1 MHIGID
7 GVALQNPSYHAGLY
21 QYTHRLIHSLSE
33 VGQEHDFSLLFFNWR
48 DRAMEDTID
57 RYPVGSNVRKQRC
70 RVPFRVLGGLAAL
83 SLPVS
88 SFVGRFDVFH
98 GPTFRLPPG
107 RYARRSVVTI
117 HDLKFLSPESY
128 SPGDRAG
135 AEQFRKHTI
144 DALERA
150 DVVVAVSQFTRADL
164 AERLNYD
171 SDHVRV
177 IYPGIN
183 DEFRPDY
190 SEEKIDHVV
199 KQYGLRRPYTLFVG
213 FHEEKKNL
221 LRLVEAFAMV
231 QSRITEPQQLVLAGP
246 FGPVT
251 PLLQKRIRELGLEA
265 AVSLPGVI
273 ASEDLPALY
282 AGASLFVF
290 PSLHEG
296 FGFPPL
302 EAMASGVPVIASRA
316 ASLPEIV
323 GSAALLVDPQ
333 QTESLADALL
343 VMITDEAR
351 RQDLRVA
358 GLQHVKQF
366 SRRRMAEETLA
377 LYRELS

>member
-1 MHIGID
+1 
-7 GVALQNPSYHAGLY
+7 
-21 QYTHRLIHSLSE
+21 
-33 VGQEHDFSLLFFNWR
+33 
-48 DRAMEDTID
+48 
-57 RYPVGSNVRKQRC
+57 
-70 RVPFRVLGGLAAL
+70 
-83 SLPVS
+83 
-88 SFVGRFDVFH
+88 
-98 GPTFRLPPG
+98 
-107 RYARRSVVTI
+107 
-117 HDLKFLSPESY
+117 
-128 SPGDRAG
+128 
-135 AEQFRKHTI
+135 
-144 DALERA
+144 
-150 DVVVAVSQFTRADL
+150 
-164 AERLNYD
+164 
-171 SDHVRV
+171 
-177 IYPGIN
+177 
-183 DEFRPDY
+183 
-190 SEEKIDHVV
+190 
-199 KQYGLRRPYTLFVG
+199 
-213 FHEEKKNL
+213 
-221 LRLVEAFAMV
+221 
-231 QSRITEPQQLVLAGP
+231 
-246 FGPVT
+246 VT